1 MNKQDFLRLL
11 AEKAGSSIV
20 EADKWFKVVIETI
33 GDAVQRTDDL
43 RFIGFGSF
51 KSKIKKALD
60 VKTPIGTMVHVP
72 AKRVVTFS
80 VGTELKQKALTKVDF
95 PAGND
100 KKADVKKPSTKGTQP
115 IKAAKSSKSK
125 K

>member
-20 EADKWFKVVIETI
+20 EADKWFKAVTETI
-33 GDAVQRTDDL
+33 GNAVQITDDL
-43 RFIGFGSF
+43 RFVGFGSF
-51 KSKIKKALD
+51 KSKTRKASD
-60 VKTPIGTMVHVP
+60 VKTPIGTIVHVP

-80 VGTELKQKALTKVDF
+80 AGTELKQKALTKVDS

-100 KKADVKKPSTKGTQP
+100 KKAAVKKPSTKGGQP
-115 IKAAKSSKSK
+115 TKVTKSSKSK

>member
-20 EADKWFKVVIETI
+20 EADKWFKALTETI

-43 RFIGFGSF
+43 RFVGFGSF

-60 VKTPIGTMVHVP
+60 VKTPAGTMVHVP

-80 VGTELKQKALTKVDF
+80 VGTELKQKALTKVDS

-100 KKADVKKPSTKGTQP
+100 KKAAVKKPSTKGAQP
-115 IKAAKSSKSK
+115 TKAAKSSKSK

>member
-1 MNKQDFLRLL
+1 
-11 AEKAGSSIV
+11 V
-20 EADKWFKVVIETI
+20 TETI
-33 GDAVQRTDDL
+33 GNAVQITDDL
-43 RFIGFGSF
+43 RFVGFGSF
-51 KSKIKKALD
+51 KSKTRKASD
-60 VKTPIGTMVHVP
+60 VKTPIGTIVHVP

-80 VGTELKQKALTKVDF
+80 AGTELKQKALTKVDS